1 MADTNLDDSPKRR
14 PAWLG
19 LGVASLAAVV
29 AAGAGYAVAWGPLK
43 GLKGVSTAEAEPL
56 ASDAELQAVSI
67 PVEGMSCGAC
77 AARIK
82 KTLKPLAGVA
92 SVEVSLERRNVSVRY
107 LPEEMSPERLASEIT
122 ELGYK
127 ATLLE
132 PAELAAAEPAATPTV
147 EAAAADSN
155 VKTTTFPVRG
165 MACESCVETVE
176 NLLRSLPGVRDA
188 RVSLKEKEAEVRYED
203 GKVTPERLAEEVT
216 AQGFESGPPNSE
228 GPK

>member
-1 MADTNLDDSPKRR
+1 MADEVSKDTPKRR

-19 LGVASLAAVV
+19 LGVAGLLAVV
-29 AAGAGYAVAWGPLK
+29 AAGAYAVAWGPLK
-43 GLKGVSTAEAEPL
+43 GLQSVSTAGAEPL
-56 ASDAELQAVSI
+56 PADARLESVTI

-82 KTLKPLAGVA
+82 KTLKPLAGVG
-92 SVEVSLERRNVSVRY
+92 SVGVSLERRSVLVRY
-107 LPEEMSPERLASEIT
+107 LPEKTSPKRLASVIS

-127 ATLLE
+127 ATLPE
-132 PAELAAAEPAATPTV
+132 TAET
-147 EAAAADSN
+147 EAAPAPDAN

-176 NLLRSLPGVRDA
+176 NLLRSMPGVKEA
-188 RVSLKEKEAEVRYED
+188 KVSLKEKEARVRYED

-216 AQGFESGPPNSE
+216 AQGFESGPPKSE